1 MNKRSPCG
9 IDLRQGDFMRCYD
22 IFWNSKK
29 VGLAQIQQKG
39 LYSLI
44 CCRCSFD
51 TPAIYRIT
59 IRGQMHDVYLG
70 VCVPVGDA
78 FVLEKSI
85 PSKHLE
91 DDSLRFCVES
101 EENSG
106 REKIQIDP
114 LHTVIPISQLHK
126 MQFISTFGNK
136 YLVIN

>member
-1 MNKRSPCG
+1 
-9 IDLRQGDFMRCYD
+9 MRCYD

-29 VGLAQIQQKG
+29 VGFAQIQQHG

-85 PSKHLE
+85 PSKHLQN
-91 DDSLRFCVES
+91 DSLHFRVES
-101 EENSG
+101 EGSSG
-106 REKIQIDP
+106 CEKIQIESS
-114 LHTVIPISQLHK
+114 HTVIPISLLHK
-126 MQFISTFGNK
+126 MQFRSIIGNT
-136 YLVIN
+136 YLMVN